1 MIIYPKLHLFRS
13 WQTDL
18 HTLQGYNSNSP
29 PRTGLQHV
37 FVRPSHLHTR
47 RLLSLL
53 RTAPLYTSGAATCYD
68 APSTE
73 PRLPFAPHLR
83 RRTSPRLRPD
93 RIGLLRCPAWTAIPL
108 ASERTGCVV
117 LLIHSHLRHRRSASF
132 RIAEGE
138 SCSCETT
145 LT

>member
-1 MIIYPKLHLFRS
+1 MIIYP
-13 WQTDL
+13 
-18 HTLQGYNSNSP
+18 NNSP
-29 PRTGLQHV
+29 PRTGLQRV
-37 FVRPSHLHTR
+37 FVRPNHLYTR

-53 RTAPLYTSGAATCYD
+53 RTVPLYTSGAATCYG

-93 RIGLLRCPAWTAIPL
+93 RIGLPKRPAWTAFPL
-108 ASERTGCVV
+108 APERTRRVV
-117 LLIHSHLRHRRSASF
+117 LLTHSHLRRRKSTSF
-132 RIAEGE
+132 GIAEGG